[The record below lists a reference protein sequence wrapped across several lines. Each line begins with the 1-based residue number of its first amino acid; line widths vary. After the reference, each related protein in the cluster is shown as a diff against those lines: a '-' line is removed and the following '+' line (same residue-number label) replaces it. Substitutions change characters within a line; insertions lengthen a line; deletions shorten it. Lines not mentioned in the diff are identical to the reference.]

1 VGAYMIAFSSIVS
14 FKDLILKPVHQ
25 PFKTCSICLKTTDS
39 LAVLSCAG
47 CLYPYDN
54 QHSFLHFDYFE
65 YLQYSAV
72 NSIKAHNFFMQN
84 SALNPCV
91 FCGSDAV
98 LQDKLISLYER
109 YYPADNNA
117 SAKYKDTLRAEAF
130 FIGCTGCTF
139 ATEYLFLYQ
148 FYGFYDYLTEA
159 WNSGKSRL
167 NLIRYS
173 DLRLPDWAINYQL
186 LKTLKKYAADYQ
198 ERFSPQLSLFSDV
211 PKPASLSKRQAAAI
225 ALQNM
230 CELYAAY

>member
-1 VGAYMIAFSSIVS
+1 MITLSSIVS

-25 PFKTCSICLKTTDS
+25 PLKTCPICLKTTES
-39 LAVLSCAG
+39 LVAVSCAG

-54 QHSFLHFDYFE
+54 QHTFLPFYYFE

-72 NSIKAHNFFMQN
+72 NSVKAHDFFIQN
-84 SALNPCV
+84 AALNPCL
-91 FCGSDAV
+91 FCGADAV
-98 LQDKLISLYER
+98 LQDKLISMYER
-109 YYPADNNA
+109 YYPADNNT

-148 FYGFYDYLTEA
+148 FYGFYDYLIDA

-198 ERFSPQLSLFSDV
+198 EKFNPQFSLFPDLSI
-211 PKPASLSKRQAAAI
+211 PAPLSKRQAAAI

-230 CELYAAY
+230 SNLYAAY